1 MSEQI
6 KPCPFCG
13 CDDDLHATIHEVI
26 CGNCSASVGSMCK
39 TEEIN
44 IEIWNTRHE
53 EISKLT
59 NEQAQKNPD
68 A

>member
-1 MSEQI
+1 MIEEL

-39 TEEIN
+39 TIEIN
-44 IEIWNTRHE
+44 IEIWNKRSTPTKE
-53 EISKLT
+53 LL
-59 NEQAQKNPD
+59 
-68 A
+68 